1 MNPLASSRCQEGPNR
16 LTFPDILSDPLVR
29 AIMAADH
36 VDPQALKLDLERI
49 ASTLPRAS
57 DGALAGC
64 CMAC

>member
-1 MNPLASSRCQEGPNR
+1 MNPLANSRCHEGPNR

-29 AIMAADH
+29 AMMAADH

-57 DGALAGC
+57 DSDLAGC
-64 CMAC
+64 CRAC